1 MFQFNNTTKVFI
13 VVILLVIVFKD
24 QIKAH
29 VAPKH
34 KQVEKMRDGGKED
47 GEKEDEEVAD
57 VSEEPTGYEKL
68 NSAPVDYEQKI
79 STGVAG
85 CDGLQFAST
94 HLLPKDDVNVDETFN
109 DFSPAKLEGQNFL
122 DSRKFTIGTQSQ
134 CLRNANLQLRS
145 EPANPTADVCA
156 WNQTTIKYD
165 ERRPV
170 E

>member
-1 MFQFNNTTKVFI
+1 MFKFNDTTKVL
-13 VVILLVIVFKD
+13 VILALFVFLLQD
-24 QIKAH
+24 QIKAACL
-29 VAPKH
+29 APKP
-34 KQVEKMRDGGKED
+34 KQVEKMTDKIKE
-47 GEKEDEEVAD
+47 EEVAD
-57 VSEEPTGYEKL
+57 VREEPTGYEEL

-122 DSRKFTIGTQSQ
+122 DSRKFTVGMQSQ
-134 CLRNANLQLRS
+134 VLRNPNLQLRS